1 MKRFI
6 FLTLSLV
13 LLLTIIPGCVTVQT
27 PMPNPIPPA
36 ETPSVIGFFSSNPTA
51 INPGG
56 TTTLSWNVTGAN
68 SVSIDHGVGQVAAA
82 GTTVVSPAASTVYT
96 ISATNTSGTVTR
108 SATTTVYSAPP
119 QPLPTTDSNPV
130 VNFTASY
137 LGGNADNSTRWQLN
151 WNVSNATQIVIQ
163 PEIGAVNPTG
173 STVVTVAAG
182 QMKTYRLEA
191 LNGWGWAYWQV
202 SLASP

>member
-1 MKRFI
+1 MKRFV
-6 FLTLSLV
+6 FLTLSLL
-13 LLLTIIPGCVTVQT
+13 LLLTFVSGCVIVQN
-27 PMPNPIPPA
+27 PAPNPITPIG
-36 ETPSVIGFFSSNPTA
+36 TPSVIGFFSSNPSA

-68 SVSIDHGVGQVAAA
+68 SVSIDQGIGQVNAA
-82 GTTVVSPAASTVYT
+82 GTMLVSPATSTVYT
-96 ISATNTSGTVTR
+96 ISAINSAGTVTR
-108 SATTTVYSAPP
+108 SAMTTVNSAPQP
-119 QPLPTTDSNPV
+119 QTTDSNPV
-130 VNFTASY
+130 VSFTANY

-191 LNGWGWAYWQV
+191 INGWGWAYWQV
-202 SLASP
+202 TMASP